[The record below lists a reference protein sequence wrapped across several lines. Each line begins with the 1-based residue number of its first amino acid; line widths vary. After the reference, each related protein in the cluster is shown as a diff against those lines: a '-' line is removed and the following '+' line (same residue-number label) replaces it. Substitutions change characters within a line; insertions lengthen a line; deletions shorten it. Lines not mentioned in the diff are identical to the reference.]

1 MNNNITNNNNNN
13 NNKYIKWGFIQ
24 PLTGGFYIG
33 ARKAIGHDADWII
46 SFPGFADKII
56 KKHKNGSET
65 ILCGNEYNL
74 LKWLEKQNVKVP
86 YYKFDRQP
94 FDINLSNINETKILS
109 DDNTRPSFENMDL
122 VIALPVCSGLSR
134 ITTSNTKTE
143 TRDSKNSNQL
153 FITEYTLSVI
163 KPKMYVYENAPALY
177 SATGADMR
185 YKLEDIALKNH
196 YSILYYKTDPCLHD
210 NPQKRPRTFV
220 IFQRWQGKGTPQ
232 LPNKFA
238 WEDIDINL
246 KDYLDKIP
254 NDATQQIPIEMLH
267 FNIALLDYTK
277 HLFGEHNWREKSN
290 KDLLANVTMSNRYDD
305 FKEFIKNNCKYVTDK
320 EYGQFCHFL
329 DHVKYKISINKG
341 YYSCNCYLGPDDKV
355 GSIQFKSMQSY
366 LHPKYDR
373 HYTIREA
380 LFLMGM
386 PNDFELYGTLKANF
400 PKIGQN
406 VPVRTAQFIISQVAN
421 ILEHWNEANQ
431 ELERD
436 DKYNVLKQDNTKK
449 RID

>member
-1 MNNNITNNNNNN
+1 M

-56 KKHKNGSET
+56 KKHKNGAET

-109 DDNTRPSFENMDL
+109 DDNTQPSFENMDL

-134 ITTSNTKTE
+134 ITTYNTKTE

-185 YKLEDIALKNH
+185 HKLEDIALKNH
-196 YSILYYKTDPCLHD
+196 YSILYYKTDTCLHD

-220 IFQRWQGKGTPQ
+220 IFQRWQKNDKVQ

-238 WEDIDINL
+238 WEYIDINL

-254 NDATQQIPIEMLH
+254 NDATQQIPIEMSH

-277 HLFGEHNWREKSN
+277 HLFGEYNWREKSN
-290 KDLLANVTMSNRYDD
+290 KDLLANITISNRYDY

-320 EYGQFCHFL
+320 EYVQFCHFL

-341 YYSCNCYLGPDDKV
+341 YYSFNCYLGPNDKV

-366 LHPKYDR
+366 IHPKYDR

-386 PNDFELYGTLKANF
+386 PNDFELYGTLKDNF

-406 VPVRTAQFIISQVAN
+406 VPVRTAQFIISQVVN
-421 ILEHWNEANQ
+421 VLEHWDEENQ
-431 ELERD
+431 VTER
-436 DKYNVLKQDNTKK
+436 KSECNVLKQDNTRKK
-449 RID
+449 ID

>member
-1 MNNNITNNNNNN
+1 MNNNITNN
-13 NNKYIKWGFIQ
+13 KCIKWGFIQ

-56 KKHKNGSET
+56 KKHKNGEKT

-86 YYKFDRQP
+86 YYLFDRNP
-94 FDINLSNINETKILS
+94 FDIDFSNIKETKILS
-109 DDNTRPSFENMDL
+109 DDNTQPSFENMDL

-134 ITTSNTKTE
+134 ITTSNTKIE

-177 SATGADMR
+177 SDSGVNIR
-185 YKLEDIALKNH
+185 QKLEDIALKNH
-196 YSILYYKTDPCLHD
+196 YSILYYKTDTCLHD

-220 IFQRWQGKGTPQ
+220 IFQRWQKNDKVQ
-232 LPNKFA
+232 LSNKFD
-238 WEDIDINL
+238 WEDVEIKL
-246 KDYLDKIP
+246 TDYLNKIQEGT
-254 NDATQQIPIEMLH
+254 TQQVPIEMSH
-267 FNIALLDYTK
+267 FNMALLDYTK

-290 KDLLANVTMSNRYDD
+290 KDLLLNIIVQNKYND
-305 FKEFIKNNCKYVTDK
+305 FKEFIKNNCPYVTEK
-320 EYGQFCHFL
+320 EIDQFNHFL

-341 YYSCNCYLGPDDKV
+341 YYSCNCYLGPNDKV
-355 GSIQFKSMQSY
+355 GSIQYKSMQSY
-366 LHPKYDR
+366 LHPKFDR

-406 VPVRTAQFIISQVAN
+406 VPVRTAQFIISQVVN
-421 ILEHWNEANQ
+421 VLEHWYDEKQINERQNNV
-431 ELERD
+431 
-436 DKYNVLKQDNTKK
+436 NVLKQDNTKQQ
-449 RID
+449 ID